1 MFDGLIVRKDGRTFF
16 ENVILEDLAQRF
28 GTPLYVYSNKVLETQ
43 INKAKEAL
51 GGLNFDIA
59 YATKANYN
67 VNILKVLKQNGC
79 KIDVVSMGEIFLAQ
93 KAGFNPEEMVF
104 NGNGK
109 TPKELE
115 WAIENNIFML
125 NIDNL
130 EEVELVQKIASN
142 LHKKVNA
149 SLRLNPEV
157 EADVHPHDATG
168 SHQSKFGM
176 SFEQAYELL
185 KNAKKYK
192 NIDFIGIHTH
202 IGSQILDFEPYLKT
216 FKKVEDFL
224 KDTREFFAPEFY
236 NIGGGWGI
244 KYRDSER
251 EFDIEKFR
259 EKVLPYLKTFKLN
272 IIVELGRYLVAPS
285 AVLLSRVL
293 RVKERKGK
301 IFVVLDAGMND
312 LIRPALYSAYHEI
325 IPLNDEVEK
334 ITVDVVG
341 PLCEDGDFLARDRK
355 IKKVKPGDL
364 VVIGDVGAYGFSMSS
379 NYNARLRAAE
389 ILVKNDEAKLIRRR
403 ETFEDLIKNQI
414 I

>member
-130 EEVELVQKIASN
+130 EEVELVQEIASN
-142 LHKKVNA
+142 MHKKVNA

-251 EFDIEKFR
+251 EFDVEKFR

-325 IPLNDEVEK
+325 IPLNDEIEE
-334 ITVDVVG
+334 ITADVVG

-355 IKKVKPGDL
+355 IKKVKPEDL

>member
-1 MFDGLIVRKDGRTFF
+1 MFEGLILRKDGKTFF
-16 ENVILEDLAQRF
+16 ENAVLEDLAQRF

-43 INKAKEAL
+43 ISKAKEAF

-67 VNILKVLKQNGC
+67 VNILRILKQNGC

-93 KAGFNPEEMVF
+93 KAGFSPEEMVF

-109 TPKELE
+109 TQSELE

-185 KNAKKYK
+185 KNSKRYK
-192 NIDFIGIHTH
+192 NINFVGIHTH

-216 FKKVEDFL
+216 FKKVESFL
-224 KDTREFFAPEFY
+224 KNTREFFNPKFY

-244 KYRDSER
+244 KYTDSEK
-251 EFDIEKFR
+251 EFDVEEFR
-259 EKVLPYLKTFKLN
+259 EKVLPYLKTFNLN
-272 IIVELGRYLVAPS
+272 FIVELGRYLVAPS

-325 IPLNDEVEK
+325 IPLNDEKEEIVA
-334 ITVDVVG
+334 DVVG
-341 PLCEDGDFLARDRK
+341 PLCEDGDFLARNRK
-355 IKKVKPGDL
+355 IRKVKPGDL

-389 ILVKNDEAKLIRRR
+389 VLVKNDEAKLIRRR

>member
-1 MFDGLIVRKDGRTFF
+1 VFDGLIVRKDGRTFF

>member
-130 EEVELVQKIASN
+130 EEVELVQEIASN
-142 LHKKVNA
+142 MHKKVNA